1 MVPVSAGGIQR
12 IEVWVCLPPDARGC
26 RFRLSC
32 ELNASVLACL
42 QQAPI
47 IAMIWQCLTIREGET
62 TMRLENRI
70 AVVTGA
76 AQGIGAGVA
85 RAFAAEGARVVLA
98 DRDFQAGKSTAASI
112 DGAMF
117 VACDVSDGDEVRAL
131 IDRVMDAHG
140 RIDICVNN
148 AGVIRAADVL
158 EVTEAD
164 FDAVIGVNLRG
175 AFLVSQA
182 SAIRMAEQGA
192 GSIINMSSV
201 NALMTIPNQLPYN
214 VSKGGLNQLTRVMAV
229 ALAPRGVRVNGIG
242 PGSILTDMLKT
253 VMTDDA
259 ARRSILSRTPMGRCG
274 AVEEVASV
282 AVFLASDDA
291 SYMTG
296 QTLYV
301 DGGRLALNYTVPVT
315 ED

>member
-1 MVPVSAGGIQR
+1 
-12 IEVWVCLPPDARGC
+12 
-26 RFRLSC
+26 
-32 ELNASVLACL
+32 
-42 QQAPI
+42 
-47 IAMIWQCLTIREGET
+47 
-62 TMRLENRI
+62 MRLESRI

-85 RAFAAEGARVVLA
+85 RAFADEGATVIVA
-98 DRDFQAGKSTAASI
+98 DRDRQAGATTAATI
-112 DGAMF
+112 DRAMF
-117 VACDVSDGDEVRAL
+117 IACDVSDGNEARAL
-131 IDRVMDAHG
+131 IDRVMEQHG

-148 AGVIRAADVL
+148 AGVIRAAHVL

-164 FDAVIGVNLRG
+164 FDAVMGVNLRG
-175 AFLVSQA
+175 AFLVAQA
-182 SAIRMAEQGA
+182 AAIRMVEQGE
-192 GSIINMSSV
+192 GCIINMSSV
-201 NALMTIPNQLPYN
+201 NALLTIPNQLPYN

-229 ALAPRGVRVNGIG
+229 ALAPKGIRVNGIG

-253 VMTDDA
+253 VMSDDA

-301 DGGRLALNYTVPVT
+301 DGGRLALNYTVPVA
-315 ED
+315 EG